1 MKILGLSFGF
11 HDSSIVL
18 LDNEKIVYAV
28 SEEMYTRKKHDFSFP
43 LKSIEKVFERLNIT
57 IDDIDKVVYYED
69 NLLKLERILT
79 FCAKDDNIDYLKD
92 TINLWLSENRID
104 LKEYISNKLG
114 IEKDKIFT
122 LNHHL
127 SHAASAFFASGF
139 KDALIITFDGVG
151 EFETITVWEGKDLDL
166 KKIDSY
172 ELPDSLGL
180 FYSAFTSFLGFEVN
194 EGEYKVM
201 GMAPYGTPKYLNKIL
216 KTIKIDK
223 ERKRFHI
230 NPEYFNFTTP
240 TDRLYTKKFL
250 EVFGKPREK
259 ELPFFTKD
267 FQEFIPNHLTNEE
280 INTLIQRNEYYAD
293 IASSVQKVTED
304 IILMIIEN
312 HFNNSFSKNLC
323 LSGGVALNSVANGI
337 IRKKIDPSGFF
348 IQPAAGDAGSAMGAA
363 LFYAK
368 KKIKLESALL
378 GEEFDKNDILKAIEK
393 NIYLEEVERIDDLVK
408 FLEKVSQLLLEQKVI
423 GWFYGRFEWGPRAL
437 GSRSIIADPRDEKIK
452 LIINEKVKYREP
464 FRPFAPSVLFEE
476 AHKWFEIKNNL
487 DKNAPENFMLTVTQV
502 KEEVKDKIKAVVH
515 IDGTARIQLVR
526 KEINPVYYQLI
537 KNFYEKSKVPII
549 LNTSF
554 NLKGEPIVRDPNDAI
569 RTFSYSKMDY
579 LAIYP
584 YLIKSYWND

>member
-18 LDNEKIVYAV
+18 LDDQEIVYAA
-28 SEEMYTRKKHDFSFP
+28 SEEMYSRKKHDFSFP
-43 LKSIEKVFERLNIT
+43 FKSIERVFEKLDIT
-57 IDDIDKVVYYED
+57 IDDIEKVVYYED

-79 FCAKDDNIDYLKD
+79 FCAKDGNIDYLKETVD
-92 TINLWLSENRID
+92 LWLSENRID
-104 LKEYISNKLG
+104 IKEYISDKLG
-114 IEKDKIFT
+114 IKKDKIFT

-127 SHAASAFFASGF
+127 SHASSAFFASGF
-139 KDALIITFDGVG
+139 EDALVITFDGVG
-151 EFETITVWEGKDLDL
+151 EFETITVWEGNDLEL
-166 KKIDSY
+166 KKIQSY
-172 ELPDSLGL
+172 KLPDSLGL

-201 GMAPYGTPKYLNKIL
+201 GMAPYGKPKYLNKIF
-216 KTIKIDK
+216 KTIKIDEEK
-223 ERKRFHI
+223 KSFSIER
-230 NPEYFNFTTP
+230 EYFNFTTP

-250 EVFGKPREK
+250 EVFGEPREK

-267 FQEFIPNHLTNEE
+267 FKEYIPENLTNDEV
-280 INTLIQRNEYYAD
+280 NTIVQKNEYYAD
-293 IASSVQKVTED
+293 IAASVQKVTEN
-304 IILMIIEN
+304 IILMIIEKYLK
-312 HFNNSFSKNLC
+312 NSFSKNLC
-323 LSGGVALNSVANGI
+323 LSGGVALNSVANGL

-363 LFYAK
+363 LFFAK

-378 GEEFDKNDILKAIEK
+378 GEEFNEDDILRAIEK
-393 NIYLEEVERIDDLVK
+393 NIYLEEVEKFNDLDA
-408 FLEKVSQLLLEQKVI
+408 FLEKVSQLLIEQKVI

-437 GSRSIIADPRDEKIK
+437 GSRSIIADPRDEKMK
-452 LIINEKVKYREP
+452 LIINERVKYREP
-464 FRPFAPSVLFEE
+464 FRPFAPSVLYEE
-476 AHKWFEIKNNL
+476 AHNWFEVKKDL
-487 DKNAPENFMLTVTQV
+487 DKNAPENFMLTVTQA
-502 KEEVKDKIKAVVH
+502 KEDKKDKIKAVVH
-515 IDGTARIQLVR
+515 VDGTARVQLVR
-526 KEINPVYYQLI
+526 EEINPSYYGLI
-537 KNFYEKSKVPII
+537 KKFYEKSGVPII